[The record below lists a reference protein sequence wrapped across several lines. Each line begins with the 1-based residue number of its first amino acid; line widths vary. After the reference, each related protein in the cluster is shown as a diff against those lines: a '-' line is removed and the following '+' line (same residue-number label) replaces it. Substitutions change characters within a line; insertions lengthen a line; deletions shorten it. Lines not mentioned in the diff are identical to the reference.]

1 MSGRMSIIFI
11 YALLRAEMARI
22 FADANI
28 PTSII
33 MDSAVGSVMEGVDM
47 VICGAEG
54 VMENGGIVNKVSLL
68 SLSFMMT
75 LIVHFMNSLEHIR

>member
-1 MSGRMSIIFI
+1 MSLARVLNLMVSC
-11 YALLRAEMARI
+11 AAVSAAMARI

-33 MDSAVGSVMEGVDM
+33 LDSAVGSVMERVDM

-54 VMENGGIVNKVSLL
+54 VMENGGIVNKVQCQWLVS
-68 SLSFMMT
+68 T
-75 LIVHFMNSLEHIR
+75 